1 MLKERE
7 REKQLVLENT
17 TALLNGR
24 ERVLNVY
31 KARILQKPE
40 VEDSKSETGDFE
52 SETEDLESKKEDWST
67 PIQRRPTP
75 VVPRNNQ
82 QTGRGVK
89 LLSP

>member
-17 TALLNGR
+17 TVFLNGR
-24 ERVLNVY
+24 ERVLNVF
-31 KARILQKPE
+31 KARILQKTE
-40 VEDSKSETGDFE
+40 VEDAKSETRNFE

-75 VVPRNNQ
+75 VVPRNTQ

>member
-24 ERVLNVY
+24 ERVLNVC

-75 VVPRNNQ
+75 VVPRNTQ